1 MAIQPQNLSNLIIGT
16 IRLDE
21 PTLERDTNKKIL
33 WSGTCVCGH
42 IEVATKTDFLK
53 YAGYDQC
60 PGHPFKE
67 LALKPING
75 FNVHPDDND
84 TPEHA
89 AALAAWDAKRGQTHS
104 ETAELNDSTVSPA
117 QLIPQEL
124 ADLPNQVEQPITQVT
139 QESPKKVKDSS
150 LPPTESSIL
159 QKRLGLTGYVT
170 TSLPLTI
177 PISILGCT
185 AEKVVFAKKI
195 TGDDPDLVLLHL
207 QLFDT
212 ATQKHSIV
220 SSKKKIPAGE
230 WTALTAV
237 LAEMNVAWREK
248 SQRTSSKENIL
259 ASSKPV

>member
-42 IEVATKTDFLK
+42 IEIATKTDFLK

-67 LALKPING
+67 LAPKPING
-75 FNVHPDDND
+75 FNVHPDDKE
-84 TPEHA
+84 TPEYA
-89 AALAAWDAKRGQTHS
+89 ATLATWDAKRGQTRAES
-104 ETAELNDSTVSPA
+104 TELNDSTESPA
-117 QLIPQEL
+117 QPIPPEST
-124 ADLPNQVEQPITQVT
+124 DLLNQVEQPITQVT

-150 LPPTESSIL
+150 LPPTESLVL

-170 TSLPLTI
+170 TSLPLTN

-212 ATQKHSIV
+212 ATKKHSIV

-248 SQRTSSKENIL
+248 SQRSSIKENAL
-259 ASSKPV
+259 SSSKPV